1 MPVLKKIYIVPYRG
15 FWLTAVYE
23 NDKLAEVYADAAG
36 DEGLLDCI
44 YVGKVKTVV
53 KNIDAAFIEIAGG
66 INGYYKMGDYKNPV
80 FLNRKANQKLVPG
93 DEILVQ
99 VIKEQM
105 KTKAPVLSADISL
118 FGRHAV
124 LKSGR
129 NVSAVSNKITDE
141 KRRRDLLLLAQSQ
154 TEDNIGFIVRT
165 KAETASDEDV
175 LEDMRA
181 LKAQYDRIV
190 EKARHLTCFSQV
202 YRAPAEYIERIRQMA
217 DESLVKVSTDIPEVY
232 AELSDRLDGILG
244 SRLVLYEDAQLP
256 LIKLLSLETHIE
268 RLLSKRVWLKSG
280 GSLIIEPTE
289 AFVVIDVNT
298 GRYTGK
304 KSGEDTFLKINMEA
318 AAEIARQLRLR
329 NLSGIILIDFINMK
343 QPENRRVLIET
354 LKQEIARDSV
364 RTVYVDM
371 TRLNI
376 VELTR
381 KKVRKPLYEQLIGE
395 SSEKGNV

>member
-1 MPVLKKIYIVPYRG
+1 MSVLKKIYIVPYKG

-23 NDKLAEVYADAAG
+23 NDRLAEVYADAAG
-36 DEGLLDCI
+36 DDGLLERI

-66 INGYYKMGDYKNPV
+66 INGYYKIGDHKNPV
-80 FLNRKANQKLVPG
+80 FLNNKVNQKLVPG
-93 DEILVQ
+93 DEMLVQ
-99 VIKEQM
+99 VVKEQM
-105 KTKAPVLSADISL
+105 KTKAPVLSSDISL
-118 FGRHAV
+118 SGRCVV

-141 KRRRDLLLLAQSQ
+141 KRRRELLLLAQSQ

-165 KAETASDEDV
+165 KAETASDEEI
-175 LEDMRA
+175 LQDMRT
-181 LKAQYDRIV
+181 LKAQYEDIV
-190 EKARHLTCFSQV
+190 KKAGYLTCFSQV
-202 YRAPAEYIERIRQMA
+202 YRAPAEYIERIRQMD
-217 DESLVKVSTDIPEVY
+217 DENLVKVSTDIPEVY
-232 AELSDRLDGILG
+232 GQLSEQLGESLG
-244 SRLVLYEDAQLP
+244 SRLVFYEDAQLP
-256 LIKLLSLETHIE
+256 LIKLLSLETHID

-298 GRYTGK
+298 GRYAGK

-318 AAEIARQLRLR
+318 AEEIARQLRLR

-343 QPENRRVLIET
+343 QPENRQALIEA
-354 LKQEIARDSV
+354 LKQEIAKDSV

-381 KKVRKPLYEQLIGE
+381 KKVRKPLYEQLMGE
-395 SSEKGNV
+395 KSEKGNI